1 MVEQGTIPR
10 PARRHGPQAKKQ
22 HTRAKP
28 TTQTTTKEVTYFHS
42 DKRIGWFLHVMRKSR
57 CIRVGM
63 IRMKGKRAAIT
74 CPGRL
79 WPNLAGCGQL
89 QPAVASCGLLL
100 LTVASCGWLQV
111 AMVGQRLAMVAFGW
125 LWPATASCG
134 WLHLAIVGQM
144 RLWLAKT
151 WLRLGR
157 MMAVVHGLSSSG
169 YGIGSH
175 TQLNVGL
182 HMGMQTAVAVW
193 SRGSRDVMQRH
204 SRASPHASEHA

>member
-1 MVEQGTIPR
+1 MIEMVERGTIPR

-89 QPAVASCGLLL
+89 QPAVASCGLLQL
-100 LTVASCGWLQV
+100 AVCWPGLAVTGWTWPRLAASGCGWP
-111 AMVGQRLAMVAFGW
+111 MVGWASAF
-125 LWPATASCG
+125 
-134 WLHLAIVGQM
+134 VQ
-144 RLWLAKT
+144 
-151 WLRLGR
+151 
-157 MMAVVHGLSSSG
+157 
-169 YGIGSH
+169 
-175 TQLNVGL
+175 
-182 HMGMQTAVAVW
+182 AVATRQGPRPVL
-193 SRGSRDVMQRH
+193 V
-204 SRASPHASEHA
+204 